1 MLRHIFKYSCARL
14 SRGRVMQSGLWHQIQ
29 SFISTV
35 IRLSMLQ
42 NFLLITKTSFS
53 FVVFLSNFEVSVT
66 TWKWNLGQM
75 HLLFHLFR
83 LYCCAPREIS
93 SNCSYRP
100 TVIELG
106 HEWEA
111 SGLQSLQLR
120 SRTSRFVYDAMVN
133 NFDSRHK
140 VKLKLWSYRKLPVHL
155 HPEHFTI
162 AHSLHLAFQVE
173 SQKLRNAQQCLPL
186 PTSHEI
192 RSRQSERDDRLVS
205 SFITILQRLKLVL
218 ASFPCS

>member
-1 MLRHIFKYSCARL
+1 
-14 SRGRVMQSGLWHQIQ
+14 MQSGLWHQTQ
-29 SFISTV
+29 SFISIV

-53 FVVFLSNFEVSVT
+53 FVVCLFNFEASVT

-83 LYCCAPREIS
+83 LYCCAPREVW

-100 TVIELG
+100 AVNEPG
-106 HEWEA
+106 REWEA
-111 SGLQSLQLR
+111 SDLQSLQKR
-120 SRTSRFVYDAMVN
+120 GRTSRFVYDAMDH
-133 NFDSRHK
+133 NFETRHW
-140 VKLKLWSYRKLPVHL
+140 VKLKLWSYKKAFSSFAPRAL
-155 HPEHFTI
+155 HNRTFQ
-162 AHSLHLAFQVE
+162 LHLAFQVE
-173 SQKLRNAQQCLPL
+173 SQKLRNAQQCRPL
-186 PTSHEI
+186 PTSHDM
-192 RSRQSERDDRLVS
+192 RSRQSKRDDRLVS